1 MSTADEIARTALEI
15 LEKEGPEA
23 VSMRRV
29 AKAVKIT
36 PMAIYH
42 HFPNRE
48 ALLNTV
54 VDREFSA
61 FQEELRRRE
70 RRGGSHESILLH
82 SMDAYVEYAFR
93 RPRIFDYVFSQ
104 PRENA
109 RQYPEGFRSGQ
120 SPSLSAIAAIAE
132 RAIKDGFLRKA
143 DIWEVAL
150 ALWAHVHGFVTLYRA
165 GRFNL
170 SQKDFHALVHRSTK
184 LLIHGLAH
192 N

>member
-1 MSTADEIARTALEI
+1 MSTAEEIAHAALVI

-42 HFPNRE
+42 HFPNRTE
-48 ALLNTV
+48 LLNTV
-54 VDREFSA
+54 VDREFAA
-61 FQEELRRRE
+61 FQEELLRQE

-82 SMDAYVEYAFR
+82 SLDAYVLYAFR

-104 PRENA
+104 PREHA

-120 SPSLSAIAAIAE
+120 SPSLTAIAAMAE
-132 RAIKDGFLRKA
+132 RAMKDGFLRKA

-150 ALWAHVHGFVTLYRA
+150 ALWAHVHGYVTLYRA

-170 SQKDFHALVHRSTK
+170 SEKEFQNLVHRSTK
-184 LLIHGLAH
+184 ILIHGLSH
-192 N
+192 H

>member
-1 MSTADEIARTALEI
+1 
-15 LEKEGPEA
+15 
-23 VSMRRV
+23 MRRV

-42 HFPNRE
+42 HFPNRTV
-48 ALLNTV
+48 LLNTV
-54 VDREFSA
+54 VDREFA
-61 FQEELRRRE
+61 RFQEELLQQE

-82 SMDAYVEYAFR
+82 SLDAYVAYAFK

-120 SPSLSAIAAIAE
+120 SPSLTAIATMAE
-132 RAIKDGFLRKA
+132 RAMKDGFLRKA
-143 DIWEVAL
+143 DVWEVAL
-150 ALWAHVHGFVTLYRA
+150 ALWAHVHGYVTLYRA

-170 SQKDFHALVHRSTK
+170 SEKEFQALVHRSTK
-184 LLIHGLAH
+184 LLIYGLAH
-192 N
+192 R